1 MERTHQSVELVD
13 SLLLCT
19 YTVPKSRRHCRQ
31 SVAKPGGLLCAT
43 RAKQLALSAP
53 PADPL
58 AEIAAGLGDLSEISE
73 VSQFLAKILKLA
85 CQNRISIS
93 RATALTFIANSLLNS
108 LRLLMPKI
116 ASPPKNLLSSASIGQ
131 ACLAPSATWPASARN
146 SLSRIPPTPL
156 SLHDSISE

>member
-13 SLLLCT
+13 SLPLCT
-19 YTVPKSRRHCRQ
+19 HTVPKSGRHCRQ

-43 RAKQLALSAP
+43 HAKQLALSAP

-58 AEIAAGLGDLSEISE
+58 AEIAAELGDLSEISE

-93 RATALTFIANSLLNS
+93 RSHLHRQLASQLSPHTHAEDRIAAKEPAELRIDWTGVPRPERDLARIRAQQPISDSPHSLV
-108 LRLLMPKI
+108 
-116 ASPPKNLLSSASIGQ
+116 
-131 ACLAPSATWPASARN
+131 PA
-146 SLSRIPPTPL
+146 
-156 SLHDSISE
+156 